1 MAWAAATR
9 LASLPCP
16 MAASTAVMVV
26 PMLSPSKMGM
36 AAVSP
41 SRLCTPSAP
50 GCAAMLCS
58 SATVAELLCTVK
70 VMQTPASSPCMGLCC
85 TRASSSRSRGLCS
98 SGSMALRITV
108 TPSNS
113 SPKPNTASPTQ
124 RPRQPLQARQS
135 STPPNSS
142 RYRQLSTRNASSCA
156 VTVVPIFAP
165 NTTGTACRSCNSP
178 AARKAITMT
187 VTAELLCS
195 TAVTA
200 APVSSPAAGFA
211 VHRASRLRRRLPAP
225 CCTARHRLS
234 VPYKNSANPPN
245 TCNNTWNPCSI
256 CTLRFCLSFIFMQRE
271 PVCALTKPTS
281 FL

>member
-1 MAWAAATR
+1 
-9 LASLPCP
+9 
-16 MAASTAVMVV
+16 
-26 PMLSPSKMGM
+26 
-36 AAVSP
+36 
-41 SRLCTPSAP
+41 
-50 GCAAMLCS
+50 
-58 SATVAELLCTVK
+58 
-70 VMQTPASSPCMGLCC
+70 MGLCC

-135 STPPNSS
+135 STPPNSN

-156 VTVVPIFAP
+156 VTVVPMFAP

-178 AARKAITMT
+178 AARKAMTIT

-200 APVSSPAAGFA
+200 APVSNPATGFA

-225 CCTARHRLS
+225 CCTALHRLS

-256 CTLRFCLSFIFMQRE
+256 RTLRFCLSFIFMQRE

>member
-1 MAWAAATR
+1 
-9 LASLPCP
+9 
-16 MAASTAVMVV
+16 
-26 PMLSPSKMGM
+26 
-36 AAVSP
+36 
-41 SRLCTPSAP
+41 
-50 GCAAMLCS
+50 
-58 SATVAELLCTVK
+58 
-70 VMQTPASSPCMGLCC
+70 
-85 TRASSSRSRGLCS
+85 
-98 SGSMALRITV
+98 MALRITV

-113 SPKPNTASPTQ
+113 SPKPNTVSPTQ

-142 RYRQLSTRNASSCA
+142 RYRQFSTRNASSCA

-178 AARKAITMT
+178 AARKAMTMT

-211 VHRASRLRRRLPAP
+211 VHRASKLRSRLPAP

-245 TCNNTWNPCSI
+245 ACNNTCNPCSI
-256 CTLRFCLSFIFMQRE
+256 RTLRFCLSFISMRQ
-271 PVCALTKPTS
+271 KPDSVLKKLTS